1 MAGCAGAAG
10 LATAAADMSADAH
23 RQAGGGRTLGPDGT
37 FINAELASYLATRY
51 WLSGTGARARRRGEG
66 ERLLVAPRVLV
77 DATAV
82 PADRGAL
89 GRYVDGLVA
98 ALGATG
104 ADLAVACQRNDE
116 ERYGRLVPEASIV
129 AGPTAIAHRPARL
142 AWEQTGLPLV
152 AQQVNADVLHA
163 PHYTMPLR
171 PGVPVVVTIHDL
183 TYFTEPDAHNPVTA
197 TFFKSAIRTAARRA
211 TRLLVPSKATR
222 DELVRVLGA
231 DPTRIDVAYHGV
243 DHTLFHRPPPERMRQ
258 VSDRL
263 GLHGKPY
270 VAYLGGLEPRKNVPA
285 LISGWA
291 AAVADLSD
299 PPALVLGGGSGWSEE
314 VDEAV
319 AAVPA
324 HLRLVRP
331 GYLRF
336 TDLPGF
342 LGGALVV
349 AFPSRGEGFGLPV
362 LEAMA
367 CGAPVLTTHRTS
379 LPEVGGDAVAYTE
392 PDAEDIQAALHG
404 LLEDPA
410 RLEALG
416 EAGYARSQEFTW
428 EASAEAHM
436 ASYQRAAAQGAE

>member
-1 MAGCAGAAG
+1 
-10 LATAAADMSADAH
+10 
-23 RQAGGGRTLGPDGT
+23 
-37 FINAELASYLATRY
+37 
-51 WLSGTGARARRRGEG
+51 
-66 ERLLVAPRVLV
+66 VAPRVLV

-89 GRYVDGLVA
+89 GRYVDGLVTALCA
-98 ALGATG
+98 AE
-104 ADLAVACQRNDE
+104 ADLAVACQRADE
-116 ERYGRLVPEASIV
+116 ERYERLVPSARIV

-152 AQQVNADVLHA
+152 AQQVGADVMHV
-163 PHYTMPLR
+163 PHSTVPLR

-183 TYFTEPDAHNPVTA
+183 TFFTEPDAHSPVSA
-197 TFFKSAIRTAARRA
+197 TFFRSAIRTAARRA

-222 DELVRVLGA
+222 DELVRVLGS

-243 DHTLFHRPPPERMRQ
+243 DHSLFHRPSEEQMRL

-285 LISGWA
+285 LIAGWA
-291 AAVADLSD
+291 AAVADMPD

-314 VDEAV
+314 VDEAI

-324 HLRLVRP
+324 QLRMVRP

-336 TDLPGF
+336 RDLPGY

-392 PDAEDIQAALHG
+392 PDAESIQTTLRG
-404 LLEDPA
+404 LLDDPA
-410 RLEALG
+410 RRETLG
-416 EAGYARSQEFTW
+416 AAGNARAEEFSW
-428 EASAEAHM
+428 AASAEAHM
-436 ASYQRAAAQGAE
+436 ASYQRAAAMRAE

>member
-1 MAGCAGAAG
+1 
-10 LATAAADMSADAH
+10 
-23 RQAGGGRTLGPDGT
+23 
-37 FINAELASYLATRY
+37 
-51 WLSGTGARARRRGEG
+51 
-66 ERLLVAPRVLV
+66 VAPRVLV

-89 GRYVDGLVA
+89 GRYVDGLVS
-98 ALGATG
+98 ALGAAG

-116 ERYGRLVPEASIV
+116 ERYGRLVPDARIV

-152 AQQVNADVLHA
+152 AQQVSADVLHV
-163 PHYTMPLR
+163 PHYTMPLH
-171 PGVPVVVTIHDL
+171 PGVPTVVTIHDL
-183 TYFTEPDAHNPVTA
+183 TFFTEPDAHSPVSA
-197 TFFKSAIRTAARRA
+197 TFFKSAIRTSVRRA

-222 DELVRVLGA
+222 DELVRVLSA

-243 DHTLFHRPPPERMRQ
+243 DHSLFHQPSPDQLRQ
-258 VSDRL
+258 ISDRL

-270 VAYLGGLEPRKNVPA
+270 VAYLGTLEPRKNVPA
-285 LISGWA
+285 LIAGWA
-291 AAVADLSD
+291 AAVSDLPD
-299 PPALVLGGGSGWSEE
+299 PPALVLAGGSGWSEE

-319 AAVPA
+319 ASVPA

-336 TDLPGF
+336 SDLPGY

-367 CGAPVLTTHRTS
+367 CAAPVLTTHRAS

-392 PDAEDIQAALHG
+392 PDAASIQAGLRAL
-404 LLEDPA
+404 LDDPV
-410 RLEALG
+410 RREALG
-416 EAGYARSQEFTW
+416 TAGHARALEFSW
-428 EASAEAHM
+428 AASAEAHL
-436 ASYQRAAAQGAE
+436 ASYLRAAGQRDG

>member
-1 MAGCAGAAG
+1 M
-10 LATAAADMSADAH
+10 
-23 RQAGGGRTLGPDGT
+23 
-37 FINAELASYLATRY
+37 
-51 WLSGTGARARRRGEG
+51 
-66 ERLLVAPRVLV
+66 APRVLV

-89 GRYVDGLVA
+89 GRYVDGLIA
-98 ALGATG
+98 ALGAMGT
-104 ADLAVACQRNDE
+104 DMAVACQRADE
-116 ERYGRLVPEASIV
+116 ERYGRIVPAANIV
-129 AGPTAIAHRPARL
+129 AGPTAIAHRAARL

-152 AQQVNADVLHA
+152 AQQVSADVLHA

-171 PGVPVVVTIHDL
+171 PGVPVVATIHDL
-183 TYFTEPDAHNPVTA
+183 TYFTEPDAHNAVTA

-243 DHTLFHRPPPERMRQ
+243 DHALFHRPSPERIRQ

-263 GLHGKPY
+263 GLHGMPY

-285 LISGWA
+285 LITGWA

-336 TDLPGF
+336 SDLPGF

-392 PDAEDIQAALHG
+392 PEAESIQAALRG
-404 LLEDPA
+404 LLDDPA

-416 EAGYARSQEFTW
+416 AAGHARSQEFTW
-428 EASAEAHM
+428 EASAEAHL

>member
-1 MAGCAGAAG
+1 
-10 LATAAADMSADAH
+10 
-23 RQAGGGRTLGPDGT
+23 
-37 FINAELASYLATRY
+37 
-51 WLSGTGARARRRGEG
+51 
-66 ERLLVAPRVLV
+66 
-77 DATAV
+77 V

-89 GRYVDGLVA
+89 GRYVDGLVT
-98 ALGATG
+98 ALDAGG
-104 ADLAVACQRNDE
+104 ADLALGCQRADE
-116 ERYGRLVPEASIV
+116 ERYGKLVPAARIV

-152 AQQVNADVLHA
+152 AQQVDAQVLHS

-171 PGVPVVVTIHDL
+171 PGVPVVVTVHDL
-183 TYFTEPDAHNPVTA
+183 TYFTDPDAHNPVTA
-197 TFFKSAIRTAARRA
+197 TFFKSAIRTAVRRA

-243 DHTLFHRPPPERMRQ
+243 DHSLFHRPDEVQVRQ

-263 GLHGKPY
+263 GLHGQPY
-270 VAYLGGLEPRKNVPA
+270 IAYLGTLEPRKNVPA
-285 LISGWA
+285 LITGWA
-291 AAVADLSD
+291 AAVADLPE

-336 TDLPGF
+336 RDLPGF

-367 CGAPVLTTHRTS
+367 CGVPVLTTHRTS

-392 PDAEDIQAALHG
+392 PDAESIQAALRT
-404 LLEDPA
+404 LLADPE
-410 RLEALG
+410 RREALG
-416 EAGYARSQEFTW
+416 EAGHARAQEFSW
-428 EASAEAHM
+428 VASADAHL
-436 ASYQRAAAQGAE
+436 ACYQRAAGQQGG